1 MAQLQI
7 RNGQKD
13 YGNVKVLHDIDLLVD
28 DGEFVVLVGPSG
40 CGKSTLLRMIS
51 GLEEIT
57 GGEIELDGDLVNDVD
72 PAQRGTAMVF
82 QSYALFP
89 HMTVAQNMGF
99 SLKLAKRPKAEIR
112 EKVTSAAHILRLEQL
127 LDRKPSQLSG
137 GQKQRVAI
145 GRAIVRNPKI
155 FLFDEPLSN
164 LDAELR
170 IQMRAELIQ
179 LHRQL
184 GSTMIYVTH
193 DQVEAMTLADKMVV
207 LEAGSIQQVG
217 KPLDL
222 YDDPANKFVAGFVG
236 TPKMNFLPAEVKANN
251 GRELYLSLTDFG
263 SGLELTLPWQGT
275 APGTGERIEI
285 GIRPEHLQFG
295 ATQGDGFSVP
305 VTVAFVEELGDL
317 TYVFA
322 DSDRGKRLTLEKKD
336 GRHTGAAAGFAN
348 TEPNTLLLFA
358 ADGQRLRPV

>member
-13 YGNVKVLHDIDLLVD
+13 YGNVKVLRDIELDVD
-28 DGEFVVLVGPSG
+28 NGEFVVLVGPSG

-57 GGEIELDGDLVNDVD
+57 GGEIELDGDIVNDVD

-99 SLKLAKRPKAEIR
+99 SLKLAKRPRAEIQ
-112 EKVTSAAHILRLEQL
+112 EKVTNAARILRLEQL
-127 LDRKPSQLSG
+127 LGRKPSQLSG

-207 LEAGSIQQVG
+207 LEAGNIQQVG

-236 TPKMNFLPAEVKANN
+236 TPKMNFIGAAVKGND
-251 GRELYLSLTDFG
+251 GKQLSLTLADLDGAFDL
-263 SGLELTLPWQGT
+263 SLPWT
-275 APGTGERIEI
+275 ADAPEAGEKVEI
-285 GIRPEHLQFG
+285 GVRPEHLHFSVTKG
-295 ATQGDGFSVP
+295 SGFSLP

-322 DSDRGKRLTLEKKD
+322 DSEAGKRLTLEKKD
-336 GRHTGAAAGFAN
+336 GRHTGAKRGFATTN
-348 TEPNTLLLFA
+348 TDALLLFA
-358 ADGQRLRPV
+358 EDGQRLRSA

>member
-1 MAQLQI
+1 MARLHI

-13 YGNVKVLHDIDLLVD
+13 YGNVKVLRDIELDVD
-28 DGEFVVLVGPSG
+28 NGEFVVLVGPSG

-57 GGEIELDGDLVNDVD
+57 GGEIELDGDIVNDVD
-72 PAQRGTAMVF
+72 PARRGTAMVF

-99 SLKLAKRPKAEIR
+99 SLKLAKRSKAEIL
-112 EKVTSAAHILRLEQL
+112 EKVTNAARILRLEPL

-184 GSTMIYVTH
+184 EATMIYVTH

-236 TPKMNFLPAEVKANN
+236 TPKMNFVEARVKGND
-251 GRELYLSLTDFG
+251 GTRLSLSLGDFG
-263 SGLELTLPWQGT
+263 SGFDVSLPWT
-275 APGTGERIEI
+275 ADSPKAGETVEI
-285 GIRPEHLQFG
+285 GIRPEHLHFNTTEG
-295 ATQGDGFSVP
+295 SGFSVP
-305 VTVAFVEELGDL
+305 VTVAFVEELGDV

-322 DSDRGKRLTLEKKD
+322 DSDTGKRLTLEKKD
-336 GRHTGAAAGFAN
+336 GRHTGTSGGFAN
-348 TEPNTLLLFA
+348 TDTDTLLLFA
-358 ADGQRLRPV
+358 DDGRRLRPA